1 MFFIWWSFRLTWA
14 QGFQNCSY
22 RHYFSGFCYPS
33 LFINLLFLLSFQL
46 YVLGFNIVY
55 FYCTIIS
62 LHLSTHQND
71 YIFTILFNVFLFFS
85 TFTLLKSLVRCS
97 LRYNIYFFS
106 KSKRRE
112 EKKISKILLILVF
125 FPVDE
130 KYKSSLSVPTC
141 YVCHRRLSQCHLMS
155 RENFLLIHKRKKKM
169 YILSY
174 VTTSG
179 SFFVYCHV
187 VIAAFFSPLYCNPL
201 FK

>member
-33 LFINLLFLLSFQL
+33 LFINLLFFLLSFQL

-97 LRYNIYFFS
+97 LRYNIFFFS

-112 EKKISKILLILVF
+112 EKKSKILLILVF

-155 RENFLLIHKRKKKM
+155 REKFLLIHKRIKKKCTYCPM
-169 YILSY
+169 SRLVVVFLSIA
-174 VTTSG
+174 TWLLQR
-179 SFFVYCHV
+179 FFPFV
-187 VIAAFFSPLYCNPL
+187 L
-201 FK
+201 